1 MLSKEHISF
10 HARLTTIEEVSNLYQ
25 ATILGSLSVGTTWSL
40 TGTGILKILKI
51 SKDVCMLS
59 NRGIET
65 ITKNLPLSKTVVQVR
80 V

>member
-1 MLSKEHISF
+1 M
-10 HARLTTIEEVSNLYQ
+10 IEEASNLYHT
-25 ATILGSLSVGTTWSL
+25 TILGSLSDGTIWSL
-40 TGTGILKILKI
+40 TGTGILSVLKM
-51 SKDVCMLS
+51 SKKSMLS